1 MRFPAPLVPGRLIQ
15 RYKRFLSDIEL
26 DGGEIV
32 TAHCP
37 NPGAMLGLNAPGS
50 EVWLLPAQNPTA
62 KLRWGWELVRVGEHL
77 VGLNTGRPNRIVEE
91 AVRAHRIPELGGYES
106 LRREV
111 RYGQKSRVDLLLT
124 NPGRPPCWVEIK
136 NVHLKRG
143 AAAEFPDCVTA
154 RGARHLEELGNRVE
168 AGERAVMVYVV
179 QREDCRRFAL
189 AHDLDPAYVR
199 AFERALARGVEA
211 ICWDCRVTTAGVD
224 LRSPLP
230 VAGASSSHGLAKVAG
245 RP

>member
-1 MRFPAPLVPGRLIQ
+1 MRFPAPLLPGRLLR

-26 DGGEIV
+26 DDGEVV

-37 NPGAMLGLNAPGS
+37 NPGAMLGLDAPGS
-50 EVWLLPAQNPTA
+50 EVWLLPAQNPAA

-77 VGLNTGRPNRIVEE
+77 VGLNTGRPNRIVEDG
-91 AVRAHRIPELGGYES
+91 VRSGRIAELAGYEDC
-106 LRREV
+106 RREV

-124 NPGRPPCWVEIK
+124 GPGRPPCWVEIK

-154 RGARHLEELGNRVE
+154 RGARHLDELGNRVE
-168 AGERAVMVYVV
+168 AGERSVMVYVV
-179 QREDCRRFAL
+179 QRGDCRHFSIAK
-189 AHDLDPAYVR
+189 DLDPAYAA

-211 ICWDCRVTTAGVD
+211 ICWDCRVTTSGIE
-224 LRSPLP
+224 LRAPLP
-230 VAGASSSHGLAKVAG
+230 VFGAAPPGRLAKAAA